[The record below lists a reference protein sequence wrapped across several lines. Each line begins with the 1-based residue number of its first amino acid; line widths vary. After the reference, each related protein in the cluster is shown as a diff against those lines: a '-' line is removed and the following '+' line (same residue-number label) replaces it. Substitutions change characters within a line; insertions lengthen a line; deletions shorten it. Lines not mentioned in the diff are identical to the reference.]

1 MAVIRR
7 RPAPLIHD
15 YKEDRNREIVK
26 KPKKPFKEF
35 LEERQRVREMEKNNK
50 NIKINR
56 FEGVYQ
62 CEVSL
67 EEQEKI
73 MNSKWFNDWM
83 KEYHSKSENFSW
95 E

>member
-1 MAVIRR
+1 
-7 RPAPLIHD
+7 
-15 YKEDRNREIVK
+15 
-26 KPKKPFKEF
+26 
-35 LEERQRVREMEKNNK
+35 MEKNNK